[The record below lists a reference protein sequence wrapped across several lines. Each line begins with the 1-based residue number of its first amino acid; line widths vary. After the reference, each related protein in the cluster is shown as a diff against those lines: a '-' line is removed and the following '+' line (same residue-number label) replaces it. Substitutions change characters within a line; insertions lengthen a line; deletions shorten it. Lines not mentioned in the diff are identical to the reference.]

1 MTVIPLGIPGGERP
15 MEGQMIGPR
24 MSGADS
30 RQQPPAR
37 AGRRAGAD
45 IVHAAVLLPASLAEF
60 AAALAGGPPPRAP
73 RVPHAGMG
81 VGVGTLALLP
91 VGPEVFFVVRGVLYG
106 VVDQGP
112 YDNAWGGP
120 TRAGAWLAHFG
131 IGLLSAAA
139 GLALLWCI
147 AQLHRKLGARW
158 LRGERTGAWVVPTAV
173 MAAAPRRGP
182 LLAPPHHVYPQPPLL
197 PPPAPPDGHR
207 SP

>member
-1 MTVIPLGIPGGERP
+1 
-15 MEGQMIGPR
+15 MEGQMIGPH
-24 MSGADS
+24 MSDDSTRRTPAGAS
-30 RQQPPAR
+30 
-37 AGRRAGAD
+37 RRAGAD

-60 AAALAGGPPPRAP
+60 AAALAAGRRPRA
-73 RVPHAGMG
+73 RRLLHAAMG
-81 VGVGTLALLP
+81 ILLGALALLP
-91 VGPEVFFVVRGVLYG
+91 VGLEVFFVVRGVLYG

-139 GLALLWCI
+139 GLALLWGI

-173 MAAAPRRGP
+173 MAAAAGVV
-182 LLAPPHHVYPQPPLL
+182 LVLAWLHQV
-197 PPPAPPDGHR
+197 
-207 SP
+207 

>member
-1 MTVIPLGIPGGERP
+1 MTVIPLGVPRGERT

-60 AAALAGGPPPRAP
+60 AAALAGGRPPRA
-73 RVPHAGMG
+73 RRLLHAGMG
-81 VGVGTLALLP
+81 IVLGTLSLLP
-91 VGPEVFFVVRGVLYG
+91 VGLEVFFVVRGVLYG

-158 LRGERTGAWVVPTAV
+158 LRGERTGAASFLGPGVGGFVARFRLLSLLGRP
-173 MAAAPRRGP
+173 AAF
-182 LLAPPHHVYPQPPLL
+182 
-197 PPPAPPDGHR
+197 
-207 SP
+207 

>member
-1 MTVIPLGIPGGERP
+1 MIRP
-15 MEGQMIGPR
+15 QV
-24 MSGADS
+24 SDADS
-30 RQQPPAR
+30 KRQPLASVS
-37 AGRRAGAD
+37 RRAGAD

-60 AAALAGGPPPRAP
+60 AATLAGGRSPRA
-73 RVPHAGMG
+73 RRLLHSGMG
-81 VGVGTLALLP
+81 ILLGTLSLLP
-91 VGPEVFFVVRGVLYG
+91 VGLEVFFVARGVLYG

-131 IGLLSAAA
+131 IGLLFAAA

-173 MAAAPRRGP
+173 LAAAAGVV
-182 LLAPPHHVYPQPPLL
+182 LVLAWLHQV
-197 PPPAPPDGHR
+197 
-207 SP
+207 